1 MRCFSNMNRLKNSPK
16 IIKTAN
22 YRDLIKEGFTIM
34 KKRFA
39 YALTAAAATVMIAAP
54 AMAAEAEAAHAAGVN
69 IWFYA
74 CIAIAAAIG
83 MGIAAAG
90 TGLAQGYAV
99 RGAVE
104 GIARNPGASGKITS
118 TLLIGLAMIE
128 SLAIYALVIALILLF
143 VRWGYLG

>member
-1 MRCFSNMNRLKNSPK
+1 
-16 IIKTAN
+16 
-22 YRDLIKEGFTIM
+22 M

-39 YALTAAAATVMIAAP
+39 YLLSAAAATLMIAAP
-54 AMAAEAEAAHAAGVN
+54 ALAETAEAAHSAANAN

-74 CIAIAAAIG
+74 AIAIAAAFG

-90 TGLAQGYAV
+90 TGIAQGNAV

-104 GIARNPGASGKITS
+104 GIARNPGAAGKITS

-128 SLAIYALVIALILLF
+128 SLAIYALVIALILIF